1 MEHPARRDMQE
12 LTFINVWESASLVEA
27 NVMPRRL
34 RRNAPQPDPSRL
46 GAELEVLE
54 PSELRSKIAEMT
66 GAVAARFA
74 AAPGRQGRKG

>member
-1 MEHPARRDMQE
+1 
-12 LTFINVWESASLVEA
+12 
-27 NVMPRRL
+27 MPRRL
-34 RRNAPQPDPSRL
+34 RRNAPQPDPLRL

-74 AAPGRQGRKG
+74 AAPEHRVARTAKAEISWSS